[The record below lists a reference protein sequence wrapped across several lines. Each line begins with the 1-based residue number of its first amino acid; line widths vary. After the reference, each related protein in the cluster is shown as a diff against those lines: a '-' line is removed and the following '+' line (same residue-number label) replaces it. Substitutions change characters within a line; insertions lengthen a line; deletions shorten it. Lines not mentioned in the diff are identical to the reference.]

1 MLTVLLFNGFCTNI
15 FFYVNNDV
23 VVVLINFK
31 IILDLTL
38 SGLDLHYFILNRIN
52 SLISS
57 LILFIRHNYIALY
70 LSLAQDFFF
79 IIYYL

>member
-15 FFYVNNDV
+15 FFYVNDV